1 MDVVDAIRT
10 RRSIPQ
16 FTLDPIPREAVEEL
30 LEAAVWTPNHRLTE
44 PWRFFVLEGE
54 SRRRFAEVRRQAR
67 RSALPHPDAPE
78 AQAALQKVVDDT
90 LRTPVIIV
98 VASAGH
104 ADPELQEENH
114 WATFGAA
121 YAVMLAAWSRGIG
134 SYFRT
139 GKAVMDAPELRELLS
154 LPEDHRVIGVLYL
167 GYPALVPEKRRTP
180 AREKTVWMS

>member
-1 MDVVDAIRT
+1 MDVLDAIRT

-16 FTLDPIPREAVEEL
+16 FKPDPIPREVVEEL

-44 PWRFFVLEGE
+44 PWRFYVLEGE
-54 SRRRFAEVRRQAR
+54 SKRRFGEIRRDAR
-67 RSALPHPDAPE
+67 RAALPNPEAPE

-90 LRTPVIIV
+90 LRAPAIV
-98 VASAGH
+98 VFTSAGH
-104 ADPELQEENH
+104 PDPELQEENF
-114 WATFGAA
+114 WSTFGAA

-139 GKAVMDAPELRELLS
+139 GRAVVESPRLRELLS
-154 LPEDHRVIGVLYL
+154 LPDGHRVIGVLSL
-167 GYPALVPEKRRTP
+167 GHPAVVPEKRRTP